1 MKVTGNMSIGEVV
14 RMHPDAARVL
24 MSFGMGCITCPGA
37 QMETLEEG
45 AAVHGLDVN
54 EMIEALNRLFENKE

>member
-1 MKVTGNMSIGEVV
+1 MSKVTGDMTIGEVV

-24 MSFGMGCITCPGA
+24 MSFGMGCISWPGS

-45 AAVHGLDVN
+45 AAVHGLDVQ
-54 EMIEALNRLFENKE
+54 EMLEQLNKLFE

>member
-1 MKVTGNMSIGEVV
+1 MKVAGDMTIGEIV

-24 MSFGMGCITCPGA
+24 MSFGMGCITWPGA

-54 EMIEALNRLFENKE
+54 EMIEALNKLFE